1 METFSKKNKEISK
14 DNKQIGLKIIK
25 RKNIEL
31 KWIDLEEKRDI
42 FIFNEKQKEQG
53 RIEMK
58 NHSIANKYFN
68 NEHNIDKKQK
78 EEKNI
83 SCIIKIKNSKKD
95 IISNEKIN
103 SKSKANLIKQNT
115 KYLKANYFIRN
126 IIKFVVHVLIYKILF
141 FSLINNNK
149 NIIYKFIFFHF
160 HIKKEFL
167 LLLYIIIVFN
177 IIIILEKIK
186 YNKRKKNYIKYF
198 KLYLKYITEKLC
210 SFSKNCFD
218 IMQNNKIKDRIVKY
232 NEKLITYNNIIKSQM
247 KRNRKNNISGNITNV
262 IILKFLIKGILIID
276 IFNQIFLHNII
287 NLLPYHLS
295 NITLKI
301 KGIGSYEIFE
311 ESFFSE
317 SECRPNEIYING
329 NRTDIIAYKYY
340 FNQNENYVELI
351 WHNNINTCKYMF
363 RNCYK
368 ISEINIS
375 SFDTSKITDMGYM
388 FDSCWSLSSLDL
400 SNFNTSLVENMESMF
415 CGCVNLEKL
424 NISSFDTSKVT
435 NMGYMFG
442 YCSSLTSLDLS
453 NFDTS
458 IVENMESMFSGCIN
472 LEKLN
477 ISSFDTSKVTNMG
490 YMFEYCSSLTSL
502 DLSNFDTSIVE
513 YMEDMFSSCI
523 NLEKLNIS
531 KFDTSKVIYMSYMF
545 SYCKSLTS
553 LDLLNFNTSL
563 VKDMEGMFMGL
574 WSLTEIYL
582 SNFDTSKVINMGF
595 MFSSCLSL
603 TSLDLSNFNTSL
615 VKYMVSMFK
624 KCLNLKYINLKNF
637 VENEFVFAYDM
648 FANVSENVVICLNEG
663 DKILNETKNKCITID
678 CSDDWKL
685 KQKKIINDTNECI
698 ESCENS
704 LHYKYEYNGKC
715 YKNCS
720 SGYLYDEN
728 NSIIN
733 KCKCENDN
741 HLLCTQKAV
750 NKGLCMQCNI
760 SYYPIEDSQYN
771 IDYYDDFDDYYD
783 DFYDY
788 YDDFYNYYDDFYDF
802 NHFFRFH
809 YNFFGKDNYFY
820 YKCYKEPKGYFLD
833 KNNLLYRKCYY
844 TCESCKISGNNA
856 THNCLE
862 CNNNYEFG
870 IKINNYMN
878 CYQNCSYYYFFD
890 IENRFHCT
898 NNYSC
903 PQEYPQLIES
913 KKECVKYNIQN
924 IINDKEKLINE
935 TENISKEKEEE
946 YYNDVINTIK
956 NIFESKDYDTSN
968 IDNGG
973 EDIIETNRMKIIM
986 AKIENQKNIDF
997 GECENLL
1004 RKYYNISNNISLYL
1018 ETINVIQKGMNTSK
1032 IGYDIFCKLFEKNLI
1047 KLNLTACENS
1057 KISLKIPIVITE
1069 NLDKLNSSSGYY
1081 NDICYTATSKD
1092 GTDISFKDRKK
1103 EFSEDNR
1110 IVCQEDCEFSKYDY
1124 DTFTAEC
1131 LCKVKESSSS
1141 KFDIN
1146 INKNKLLDNMKDIK
1160 NFANLNFLVCH
1171 KNLLNKNGI
1180 RNNIGCY
1187 AILVIIFFNF
1197 LTIFIFYRFQ
1207 FPLIKNKI
1215 KDIVFGIIEYH
1226 KIKQNKNRN
1235 KMRTINKYE
1244 NNKTNKQRKNI
1255 TSSKILIKTK
1265 KKKKRTMKKNIAIIN
1280 LNNNFIYGNK
1290 KNMNDINRNITT
1302 NIICKNGS
1310 VTKLY
1315 ANPNQNV
1322 QDKVERVK
1330 KIMEYID
1337 EEINLLSYNLALQY
1351 DKRSFCQY
1359 YISLL
1364 KTKHNLIFAFCN
1376 NNDYNSKIIK
1386 IDLFFIGFA
1395 VYYTVNGLFYNDDT
1409 MHNIYKRKGKF
1420 NLEEHIPII
1429 IYSFLISTIL
1439 NTLLNLLALSNDAII
1454 SFKQN
1459 TKINLDK
1466 RKRELIDKLKI
1477 RFILFF
1483 IISFLFLSFFWYYIS
1498 MFGVIYKNTQLHL
1511 LKDTLISFGLSLLY
1525 PFGIFL
1531 LPGFFRIPSL
1541 SNRKNKREYL
1551 YNLSKVVQLL

>member
-1 METFSKKNKEISK
+1 
-14 DNKQIGLKIIK
+14 
-25 RKNIEL
+25 
-31 KWIDLEEKRDI
+31 
-42 FIFNEKQKEQG
+42 
-53 RIEMK
+53 
-58 NHSIANKYFN
+58 
-68 NEHNIDKKQK
+68 
-78 EEKNI
+78 
-83 SCIIKIKNSKKD
+83 
-95 IISNEKIN
+95 
-103 SKSKANLIKQNT
+103 
-115 KYLKANYFIRN
+115 
-126 IIKFVVHVLIYKILF
+126 
-141 FSLINNNK
+141 
-149 NIIYKFIFFHF
+149 
-160 HIKKEFL
+160 
-167 LLLYIIIVFN
+167 
-177 IIIILEKIK
+177 
-186 YNKRKKNYIKYF
+186 
-198 KLYLKYITEKLC
+198 
-210 SFSKNCFD
+210 
-218 IMQNNKIKDRIVKY
+218 
-232 NEKLITYNNIIKSQM
+232 
-247 KRNRKNNISGNITNV
+247 
-262 IILKFLIKGILIID
+262 
-276 IFNQIFLHNII
+276 
-287 NLLPYHLS
+287 
-295 NITLKI
+295 
-301 KGIGSYEIFE
+301 
-311 ESFFSE
+311 
-317 SECRPNEIYING
+317 
-329 NRTDIIAYKYY
+329 
-340 FNQNENYVELI
+340 
-351 WHNNINTCKYMF
+351 
-363 RNCYK
+363 
-368 ISEINIS
+368 
-375 SFDTSKITDMGYM
+375 
-388 FDSCWSLSSLDL
+388 
-400 SNFNTSLVENMESMF
+400 
-415 CGCVNLEKL
+415 
-424 NISSFDTSKVT
+424 
-435 NMGYMFG
+435 
-442 YCSSLTSLDLS
+442 
-453 NFDTS
+453 
-458 IVENMESMFSGCIN
+458 
-472 LEKLN
+472 
-477 ISSFDTSKVTNMG
+477 
-490 YMFEYCSSLTSL
+490 
-502 DLSNFDTSIVE
+502 
-513 YMEDMFSSCI
+513 MFSSCI

-615 VKYMVSMFK
+615 VKYMISMFK

-637 VENEFVFAYDM
+637 VENELVFAYDM

-783 DFYDY
+783 DFYD
-788 YDDFYNYYDDFYDF
+788 F

-820 YKCYKEPKGYFLD
+820 YKCYNEPKGYFLD

-973 EDIIETNRMKIIM
+973 EDIIETNRMKIII
-986 AKIENQKNIDF
+986 AKIENQKNIDI

-1146 INKNKLLDNMKDIK
+1146 INKAKLLDNMKDIK

-1187 AILVIIFFNF
+1187 TILVIIFFHF
-1197 LTIFIFYRFQ
+1197 ITIFIFYRIQ
-1207 FPLIKNKI
+1207 FPLIKYKL

-1226 KIKQNKNRN
+1226 KIKENKNRN

-1255 TSSKILIKTK
+1255 TSSKILI
-1265 KKKKRTMKKNIAIIN
+1265 ILILIII
-1280 LNNNFIYGNK
+1280 LFMEI
-1290 KNMNDINRNITT
+1290 
-1302 NIICKNGS
+1302 
-1310 VTKLY
+1310 
-1315 ANPNQNV
+1315 
-1322 QDKVERVK
+1322 K
-1330 KIMEYID
+1330 KI
-1337 EEINLLSYNLALQY
+1337 
-1351 DKRSFCQY
+1351 
-1359 YISLL
+1359 
-1364 KTKHNLIFAFCN
+1364 
-1376 NNDYNSKIIK
+1376 
-1386 IDLFFIGFA
+1386 
-1395 VYYTVNGLFYNDDT
+1395 
-1409 MHNIYKRKGKF
+1409 
-1420 NLEEHIPII
+1420 
-1429 IYSFLISTIL
+1429 
-1439 NTLLNLLALSNDAII
+1439 
-1454 SFKQN
+1454 
-1459 TKINLDK
+1459 
-1466 RKRELIDKLKI
+1466 
-1477 RFILFF
+1477 
-1483 IISFLFLSFFWYYIS
+1483 
-1498 MFGVIYKNTQLHL
+1498 
-1511 LKDTLISFGLSLLY
+1511 
-1525 PFGIFL
+1525 
-1531 LPGFFRIPSL
+1531 
-1541 SNRKNKREYL
+1541 
-1551 YNLSKVVQLL
+1551 